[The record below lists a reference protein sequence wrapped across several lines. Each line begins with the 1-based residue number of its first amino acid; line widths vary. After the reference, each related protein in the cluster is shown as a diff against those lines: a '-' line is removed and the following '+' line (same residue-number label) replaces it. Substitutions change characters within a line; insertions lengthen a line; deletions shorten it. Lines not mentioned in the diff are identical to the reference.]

1 MWAGQTVSML
11 GDGVHGVALTWL
23 VLTLTGS
30 PITLGVVLITGTIP
44 RTTLMVFGGAL
55 TDRLSART
63 LLLTSNLAR
72 CVLAALLAALV
83 LSGRLQL
90 WEVFAIEFLFGSA
103 DGLFIPALSA
113 VVPELVE
120 DADLVSANVLMGTS
134 EQASMLAGPSAG
146 GVLVALVGTW
156 GAFVA
161 NAASFLVAAAG
172 AFPARRSARHHV
184 DHPRIGA
191 AIAEGINLI
200 RTDTE
205 LRAVFSIAVVTA
217 LAGGSVFLIGIPML
231 ARTRFGLGATGLG
244 LVLSAWGL
252 GQLAGALTAART
264 GLPRRWGY
272 VIIAMSVADAF
283 VYAVMGVTSSMW
295 VVIALLIPLGFG
307 AAYASDVAR
316 PVWIQRHS
324 QRGMMGRMFSLLEL
338 PYYSVAPVGML
349 VFGAIATKNLTIAF
363 EGTAAIMLAAA
374 LAYAISPS
382 TRRLSMRE
390 ANPNGDRP
398 SD

>member
-1 MWAGQTVSML
+1 ML
-11 GDGVHGVALTWL
+11 GDGVHGVALAWL

-30 PITLGVVLITGTIP
+30 PITLGAVIVTGTIP
-44 RTTLMVFGGAL
+44 RTALMLFGGAL

-72 CVLAALLAALV
+72 CILAAILAGLV
-83 LSGRLQL
+83 LTGRLQL
-90 WEVFAIEFLFGSA
+90 WELFVIELMFGAA

-113 VVPELVE
+113 VVPDLVE
-120 DADLVSANVLMGTS
+120 DADLVNANALMGTS

-156 GAFVA
+156 GAFLA

-172 AFPARRSARHHV
+172 VLPARRAPRHNAN
-184 DHPRIGA
+184 HPHIGA

-200 RTDTE
+200 RSDRE
-205 LRAVFSIAVVTA
+205 LRAVFAIAVATA

-244 LVLSAWGL
+244 LVLGAWGL

-272 VIIAMSVADAF
+272 IIIAMSAADAI

-307 AAYASDVAR
+307 AAYSQDVAR

-324 QRGMMGRMFSLLEL
+324 QPGMIGRIFSLLEL
-338 PYYSVAPVGML
+338 PYYSVAPIGML
-349 VFGAIATKNLTIAF
+349 VFGVIATKSLTIAF
-363 EGTAAIMLAAA
+363 EGAAAIMLAAT
-374 LAYAISPS
+374 LAWAISPS
-382 TRRLSMRE
+382 ARRLSMER
-390 ANPNGDRP
+390 
-398 SD
+398 S

>member
-1 MWAGQTVSML
+1 ML
-11 GDGVHGVALTWL
+11 GDGVHGVALAWL

-30 PITLGVVLITGTIP
+30 PIALGAVIVTGSIP
-44 RTTLMVFGGAL
+44 RTALMLFGGAL
-55 TDRLSART
+55 TDRLSARA

-72 CVLAALLAALV
+72 CILAAILAALV

-90 WEVFAIEFLFGSA
+90 WELFVIELMFGAA

-113 VVPELVE
+113 VVPDLVD
-120 DADLVSANVLMGTS
+120 DADLVNANALMGTS

-156 GAFVA
+156 GAFLA

-172 AFPARRSARHHV
+172 ALPARRAARHNAN
-184 DHPRIGA
+184 HPHIGA

-200 RTDTE
+200 RSDRE
-205 LRAVFSIAVVTA
+205 LRAVFAIAVTTA

-244 LVLSAWGL
+244 LVLGAWGL

-272 VIIAMSVADAF
+272 VIIAMSAADAI

-307 AAYASDVAR
+307 AAYSQDVAR

-324 QRGMMGRMFSLLEL
+324 QPGMIGRIFSLLEL
-338 PYYSVAPVGML
+338 PYYSVAPIGML
-349 VFGAIATKNLTIAF
+349 VFGAIATTSLTIAF
-363 EGTAAIMLAAA
+363 EGAAAIMLAAT
-374 LAYAISPS
+374 LAWAISPS
-382 TRRLSMRE
+382 ARRLSMER
-390 ANPNGDRP
+390 
-398 SD
+398 S

>member
-11 GDGVHGVALTWL
+11 GDGVHGVALAWL

-30 PITLGVVLITGTIP
+30 PITLGAVIVTGTLP
-44 RTTLMVFGGAL
+44 RTALMLFGGAL

-72 CVLAALLAALV
+72 CVLAALLAGLV
-83 LSGRLQL
+83 LGGLMQL
-90 WEVFAIEFLFGSA
+90 WELFVIEFLFGSA

-113 VVPELVE
+113 VVP
-120 DADLVSANVLMGTS
+120 DLVDDANLVNANALMGTS

-156 GAFVA
+156 GAFLA

-172 AFPARRSARHHV
+172 AFPARRAARHHEN
-184 DHPRIGA
+184 HPHIGA
-191 AIAEGINLI
+191 AIAEGVNLI
-200 RTDTE
+200 RSDKE
-205 LRAVFSIAVVTA
+205 LRAVFSIAAVTA
-217 LAGGSVFLIGIPML
+217 LASGSVFLIGIPML

-272 VIIAMSVADAF
+272 IIIAMSAANAV
-283 VYAVMGVTSSMW
+283 VYAAMGVTTSIW

-307 AAYASDVAR
+307 AAYSDDVAR

-324 QRGMMGRMFSLLEL
+324 RPGMMGRIFSLLEL
-338 PYYSVAPVGML
+338 PYHSIAPIGML
-349 VFGAIATKNLTIAF
+349 VFGAIATKSLTVAF
-363 EGTAAIMLAAA
+363 EGAAAIMVAAA
-374 LAYAISPS
+374 VAYAVSH
-382 TRRLSMRE
+382 TARHLSMER
-390 ANPNGDRP
+390 
-398 SD
+398 S